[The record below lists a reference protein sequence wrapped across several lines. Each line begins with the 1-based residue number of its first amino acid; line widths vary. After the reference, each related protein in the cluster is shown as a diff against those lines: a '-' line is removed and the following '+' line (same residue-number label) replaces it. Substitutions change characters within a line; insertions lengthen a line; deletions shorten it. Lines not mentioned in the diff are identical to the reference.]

1 MLKCVHSY
9 RNLRVWASSLNG
21 QRPAGSGKSLL
32 FRLGTFSDAETRSQ
46 AQKPAREDPEPK
58 WPKTGHLGL
67 RPLMFRFLSG
77 PVCALLLT

>member
-1 MLKCVHSY
+1 M
-9 RNLRVWASSLNG
+9 
-21 QRPAGSGKSLL
+21 

-67 RPLMFRFLSG
+67 RATYA
-77 PVCALLLT
+77 PVSKRACSRSVHL